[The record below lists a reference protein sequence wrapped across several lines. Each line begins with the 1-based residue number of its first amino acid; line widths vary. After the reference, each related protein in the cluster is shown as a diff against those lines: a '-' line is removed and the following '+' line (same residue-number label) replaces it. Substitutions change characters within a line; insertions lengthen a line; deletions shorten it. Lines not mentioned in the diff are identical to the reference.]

1 MRTARIRRWSI
12 PSGRP
17 AARSRCCLFWW
28 PRSFLAAFFVGYI
41 PHHRRDLQII
51 AEANVQND
59 ALPDVTVVA
68 AKKASAMGE
77 LVLPGN
83 IQAVTEAP
91 ILARADGYVQRRYVD
106 IGDRVTAGQLL
117 AEVEAPDLDQ
127 QVRQAQAAVEQA
139 QADLARA
146 NAALE
151 QGKANESIAK
161 VTATRWDNLVR
172 RGAVSKQENDQ
183 YQAQYQAQAANV
195 KALERAV
202 DAAKGNIAAMQANV
216 GPVDRHAGISQGARA
231 LRRRGHAAQR
241 RRGNAGQHGQH
252 DAVSHR
258 ADQSSAHLLE
268 RAASPAPRMC
278 MSARWRRWPRPE
290 LPERKFSGTVTRTA
304 NALDPAS
311 RTLLVEVQV
320 PNPEGK
326 LLPGMYV
333 EVDLHLPRK
342 DPPLLLPSDTLSVRP
357 EGHHGGRCSI
367 PTTSF
372 TSSAWLSAA
381 IMAARSRS
389 CPGSS
394 AGQRVIANPN
404 DSVQEGVKVHPVLVA
419 RAPEADPNAPA
430 SSCSPLS
437 LPYSERTRA
446 RSVSPAA
453 CLEPNYHHEKDQRR
467 ISLFAPAR
475 AGELPGGSCS
485 TG

>member
-1 MRTARIRRWSI
+1 LKRELQQKPAHSAHSALEHPKR
-12 PSGRP
+12 PSGGKITLLLVLV
-17 AARSRCCLFWW
+17 AAI
-28 PRSFLAAFFVGYI
+28 FLVAFFVGYL
-41 PHHRRDLQII
+41 PHHRRDLQVI

-68 AKKASAMGE
+68 TKAASSMGE

-91 ILARADGYVQRRYVD
+91 ILARAEGYVQRRYVD
-106 IGDRVTAGQLL
+106 IGDRVSAGQLL
-117 AEVEAPDLDQ
+117 AEVEAPDMDQ

-146 NAALE
+146 SAALE

-161 VTATRWDNLVR
+161 LTATRWDNLVK

-195 KALERAV
+195 KALDRAV
-202 DAAKGNIAAMQANV
+202 DAAKGNISAMQANV
-216 GPVDRHAGISQGARA
+216 GRLTEMQGYLKVRAPFAGVVTMRNVDVGTLVNTGSTMLFRIAQTNL
-231 LRRRGHAAQR
+231 LRTYL
-241 RRGNAGQHGQH
+241 N
-252 DAVSHR
+252 VP
-258 ADQSSAHLLE
+258 QSSASDVHVGQM
-268 RAASPAPRMC
+268 ASLAT
-278 MSARWRRWPRPE
+278 PE
-290 LPERKFSGTVTRTA
+290 LPERKFSGAVTRTA

-357 EGHHGGRCSI
+357 EGTMVAVVDSNNAVHFQRVVVGRDYGSDI
-367 PTTSF
+367 EI
-372 TSSAWLSAA
+372 LSGL
-381 IMAARSRS
+381 R
-389 CPGSS
+389 

-404 DSVQEGVKVHPVLVA
+404 DAVQEGVKVHPILA
-419 RAPEADPNAPA
+419 AAAGNA
-430 SSCSPLS
+430 
-437 LPYSERTRA
+437 
-446 RSVSPAA
+446 
-453 CLEPNYHHEKDQRR
+453 
-467 ISLFAPAR
+467 
-475 AGELPGGSCS
+475 GGSKRS
-485 TG
+485 R